1 MKVLFIVSSFPAL
14 SETFILNQ
22 ITGFIDQGHD
32 ISILAMTRTTGK
44 IHPDVEKYDLMNKVQ
59 FVNIPKNPITKL
71 VKAFRIIRKA
81 PKTGM
86 RLLNQKKYGKFVWS
100 FRPLLVSPYLKDQS
114 KYDTLIAHYGSNG
127 LILSILE
134 QNMIGKSFTFFHGND
149 LTGFVKRFGK
159 DIYTP
164 LFKSEITLLPI
175 SELWREKLINYGANP
190 EKTKVHHMGVDLSKF
205 QESTFKSSNKAISLL
220 VVGRLTEKK
229 GIDIA
234 ISSLKYLRMLGYDVE
249 LRIIGD
255 GEEREVLKM
264 MTKHLQLEDKVTFTG
279 WLNQEEVHIE
289 IEKADIILQPSLT
302 AKNGDMEGIP
312 VALMEALARGKLVVT
327 TKHSGIPE
335 LIKDGHNG
343 FLAPENDSLMFA
355 EKIADA
361 LNMPLINKKELMKNA
376 RRTVM
381 EEFNIDILNMQLSE
395 MCAGRIDA

>member
-1 MKVLFIVSSFPAL
+1 MKVLFMVSSFPAL

-32 ISILAMTRTTGK
+32 ISILAMTRATGK

-59 FVNIPKNPITKL
+59 FVDIPKNPIAKL
-71 VKAFRIIRKA
+71 VKALMIIRTD

-100 FRPLLVSPYLKDQS
+100 FRPLIVYPYLKDQT

-134 QNMIGKSFTFFHGND
+134 QNMVEKSFTFFHGND

-159 DIYTP
+159 EIYAP
-164 LFKSEITLLPI
+164 LFKSQITLLPI
-175 SELWREKLINYGANP
+175 SKLWREKLIDYGANP
-190 EKTKVHHMGVDLSKF
+190 EKTKVHHMGVDLTKF
-205 QESTFKSSNKAISLL
+205 QESTFKKSDKVTLL

-234 ISSLKYLRMLGYDVE
+234 ISSLKYLLMLGYDVE

-255 GEEREVLKM
+255 GEEREELKA
-264 MTKHLQLEDKVTFTG
+264 MTKNLELEDKVVFAG
-279 WLNQEEVHIE
+279 WLNQEEVHME
-289 IEKADIILQPSLT
+289 IEKADIILQPSRI

-335 LIKDGHNG
+335 LVQDGHNG
-343 FLAPENDSLMFA
+343 FLAPENDSLIFA

-361 LNMPLINKKELMKNA
+361 LNMPLVNKKELMKNA
-376 RRTVM
+376 RQTVM